1 MDVVRTQATLIS
13 SQFESQALNFVVAG
27 FSFASAIAWMDAVRW
42 IISQVV
48 KVPKQG
54 GAYYFLTA
62 ILTTLLAI
70 VVYMVLS
77 QLSKKVKEPQQPVFA
92 VTR

>member
-1 MDVVRTQATLIS
+1 
-13 SQFESQALNFVVAG
+13 
-27 FSFASAIAWMDAVRW
+27 MDAVRW

-70 VVYMVLS
+70 VVYVVLS
-77 QLSKKVKEPQQPVFA
+77 QVSKKVKEPPSPVFA